1 METFRPALSRMM
13 ARARA
18 ITIVTA
24 AAAVVLDSNI
34 LQQACAAMGATA
46 DSSMIDLVWVASH
59 PQEGHAE
66 ACARHGLNPSDA
78 VVYLSPPPSPKTDD
92 VVDQV

>member
-1 METFRPALSRMM
+1 MESLRPALSRMM

-34 LQQACAAMGATA
+34 LQPARAAVRAAA
-46 DSSMIDLVWVASH
+46 DSSAIDLVWVASR

-78 VVYLSPPPSPKTDD
+78 VVYLSPPPSQKSDGA
-92 VVDQV
+92 VDQV